1 MSTSRYQSFIDRQ
14 FDQSILPVLTEYV
27 RIPNKSPAFAPD
39 WETLGHMQRA
49 VELLAGWCRAQ
60 PIPGLRV
67 EVRQLPGRTPLL
79 VCDIP
84 GTLPETV
91 LLYGHL
97 DKQPEFTGWAP
108 GLAPWEPVIRD
119 GRLYGRGGADD
130 GYAVFGSLSAVM
142 ALQAAKVPLPRCIVL
157 IEASEESGS
166 VDLPAHLDALGSG
179 FSEPALVICLDA
191 ESSNYE
197 QLWCTTSLRGVAA
210 GTLRIRML
218 REGVHSGLGT
228 GIAATPFMVLRQLLA
243 RLEDERSGD
252 ITLEALRVET
262 PADRRAQI
270 ERAARILGDGVA
282 AKLPFVAGARPLS
295 TSAATLLERNTWRA
309 TLAVTGA
316 DGLPPIANAGNVL
329 LPEIAVKLSIR
340 LPPTVDAEA
349 ATRAV
354 RATLEADPPFGAEV
368 RFEGG
373 GGMAGWNAPSFA
385 PWLETA
391 MQRASQTVFQR
402 DVVSLGGG
410 GSIPFMGM
418 LGARFPATQF
428 LITGVL
434 GPQSN
439 AHGPNEFL
447 DIAYTKK
454 IIACVAEVLA
464 DFAMRHSAS
473 RAA

>member
-1 MSTSRYQSFIDRQ
+1 MSASRYQSFIDRQ
-14 FDQSILPVLTEYV
+14 FDTSILPVLEDYV

-39 WETLGHMQRA
+39 WQSEGHMQRA

-60 PIPGLRV
+60 PVAGMRV
-67 EVRQLPGRTPLL
+67 EVRTLPGRTPLL

-84 GTLPETV
+84 GDLPETV

-108 GLAPWEPVIRD
+108 GLSPWQPVIRD

-130 GYAVFGSLSAVM
+130 GYAVFGAVSAVM
-142 ALQAAKVPLPRCIVL
+142 SLQAAGVPLPRCIVL

-166 VDLPAHLDALGSG
+166 VDLPAHLESLGDA
-179 FSEPALVICLDA
+179 FPEPALVICLDA
-191 ESSNYE
+191 ECANYD
-197 QLWCTTSLRGVAA
+197 QLWCTTSLRGLVG

-218 REGVHSGLGT
+218 REGVHSGMGT
-228 GIAATPFMVLRQLLA
+228 GIAATPFMVLRALLS
-243 RLEDERSGD
+243 RIEDQATGE
-252 ITLEALRVET
+252 ITLDALRVEL

-270 ERAARILGDGVA
+270 ERAARILGPGVA
-282 AKLPFVAGARPLS
+282 ARMPFVAGARPI
-295 TSAATLLERNTWRA
+295 SADPAELLTRNTWRA

-316 DGLPPIANAGNVL
+316 EGLPPLGSAGNVL
-329 LPEIAVKLSIR
+329 LPEIALKLSIR
-340 LPPTVDAEA
+340 IPPAIDAAA
-349 ATRAV
+349 ATAALRDA
-354 RATLEADPPFGAEV
+354 LESSPPFGAEV
-368 RFEGG
+368 RLENA
-373 GGMAGWNAPSFA
+373 GGMQGWNAPSFA
-385 PWLETA
+385 PWLEDS
-391 MQRASQTVFQR
+391 MQRASQTVFGR
-402 DVVSLGGG
+402 DVVHLGCG

-418 LGARFPATQF
+418 LGERFPHTQF

-447 DIAYTKK
+447 DIAYTRKL
-454 IIACVAEVLA
+454 IACVAEVLG
-464 DFAMRHSAS
+464 DFAARRAGQ

>member
-1 MSTSRYQSFIDRQ
+1 MSASRYQSFIDRQ
-14 FDQSILPVLTEYV
+14 FDESILPVLEQYV

-39 WETLGHMQRA
+39 WETEGHMERA

-67 EVRQLPGRTPLL
+67 DVRRLPGRTPLL
-79 VCDIP
+79 LCDIP
-84 GTLPETV
+84 GQLPETV

-97 DKQPEFTGWAP
+97 DKQPEFTGWSP
-108 GLAPWEPVIRD
+108 GLGPWEPVIRD

-142 ALQAAKVPLPRCIVL
+142 ALQAARQPLPRCIVL

-166 VDLPAHLDALGSG
+166 IDLPAHLAALGAD
-179 FSEPALVICLDA
+179 FPAPALVICLDA
-191 ESSNYE
+191 ECANYE
-197 QLWCTTSLRGVAA
+197 QLWCTTSLRGLVG

-218 REGVHSGLGT
+218 REGVHSGMGT
-228 GIAATPFMVLRQLLA
+228 GIAANPFMVLRQLLS
-243 RLEDERSGD
+243 RIENPDTGE
-252 ITLEALRVET
+252 ITVPALRVEL
-262 PADRRAQI
+262 PADRREQI
-270 ERAARILGDGVA
+270 VRAARILGSGVA
-282 AKLPFVAGARPLS
+282 AKLPLVSGARPL
-295 TSAATLLERNTWRA
+295 TTDPEELLIRNTWRA

-316 DGLPPIANAGNVL
+316 DGLPPLASAGNVL
-329 LPEIAVKLSIR
+329 LPELAVKLSIR
-340 LPPTVDAEA
+340 LPPTVDASV

-354 RATLEADPPFGAEV
+354 REALEAAPPFGAEV
-368 RFEGG
+368 RFENAS
-373 GGMAGWNAPSFA
+373 GMNGWNAPSFA
-385 PWLETA
+385 PWLEQA
-391 MQRASQTVFQR
+391 MQCASQTVFGR
-402 DVVSLGGG
+402 DVVHLGCG

-418 LGARFPATQF
+418 LGERFPDTQF

-447 DIAYTKK
+447 DLAYTKK
-454 IIACVAEVLA
+454 IIACVAEVLGE
-464 DFAMRHSAS
+464 FALRQSSA